1 MQVQP
6 YLSFEG
12 RCDEAAAFYKKAV
25 GAEVT
30 MLMRFKDAPPP
41 PPGAEGCGPGAAPQ
55 PDKVMHMA
63 MRIGD
68 AVVMATDGYCSGK
81 SSFQGISLALTA
93 KDAAEAKRM
102 FDGLADGGE
111 VQMPLG
117 PTFFSP
123 AFGML
128 ADRFGVKWMVVVEQK

>member
-1 MQVQP
+1 MQVNP

-12 RCDEAAAFYKKAV
+12 SCDAAADFYKKAV

-30 MLMRFKDAPPP
+30 MLMRFRDAPPP
-41 PPGAEGCGPGAAPQ
+41 PAGSEGCAPSAVTAE
-55 PDKVMHMA
+55 KVMHMA

-68 AVVMATDGYCSGK
+68 TVVMATDGYCSGK
-81 SSFQGISLALTA
+81 ASFQGISLALTA
-93 KDAAEAKRM
+93 KDPDEAKRM

-111 VQMPLG
+111 VRMPLG

-123 AFGML
+123 SFGML
-128 ADRFGVKWMVVVEQK
+128 ADRFGVNWMIVVEQK